1 MVVSPQNDAPSIVP
15 NHDTPREVE
24 ERGGGRGRGGLNRG
38 RGGETLGVNVNG
50 CEWVLYLEGGGVR
63 FEAHTGR

>member
-38 RGGETLGVNVNG
+38 WESEKLGVNMNG
-50 CEWVLYLEGGGVR
+50 CE
-63 FEAHTGR
+63 